1 ATDKQTVTVGRITGI
16 VALVIAIF
24 IAPMLGN
31 IGQAFQFIQEYT
43 GVVSPGI
50 LAVFLAGLFYKRA
63 TNNAAIWGVVL
74 SIPIAMY
81 FKVAPNGWSD
91 AAVFVNIPFMNQM
104 MITAVLSFAIIVILS
119 YLEGKG
125 KIDERGIN
133 LTSELFKTSPAFNI
147 GATIIFVICVFLYTI
162 FW

>member
-1 ATDKQTVTVGRITGI
+1 MDIYRPYFNKTASDKQTVNVGRITAA
-16 VALVIAIF
+16 VALVIAVLL
-24 IAPMLGN
+24 APQLGN

-50 LAVFLAGLFYKRA
+50 LAVFVTGLFWKKS

-91 AAVFVNIPFMNQM
+91 AALFVNIPFMQQM
-104 MITAVLSFAIIVILS
+104 MATCLASIGIILLLSHF
-119 YLEGKG
+119 EGKG
-125 KIDERGIN
+125 RDDEKGIP
-133 LTSELFKTSPAFNI
+133 LTKSLFQTPPAFNI
-147 GATIIFVICVFLYTI
+147 GATIV
-162 FW
+162 